1 MGKLQI
7 MKLDLSQKNVLI
19 TGAATGMGRSSALE
33 LAQHGANISIV
44 DINQDG
50 LNEVS
55 EKLKSMNA
63 NFTSDLMDVTSINEV
78 EDKIEKIEQWFEGGI
93 NCLIHLLFN

>member
-1 MGKLQI
+1 

-63 NFTSDLMDVTSINEV
+63 NFTSGLMDVTSINEV
-78 EDKIEKIEQWFEGGI
+78 EDKRYREESE
-93 NCLIHLLFN
+93 HR